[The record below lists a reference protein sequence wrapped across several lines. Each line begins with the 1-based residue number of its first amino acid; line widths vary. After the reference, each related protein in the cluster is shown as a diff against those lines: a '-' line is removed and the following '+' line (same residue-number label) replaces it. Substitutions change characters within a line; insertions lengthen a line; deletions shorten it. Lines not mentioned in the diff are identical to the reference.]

1 MSLVLLIFNIIV
13 MFLKLLGKSRVWTY
27 DFSTVFLRK
36 QVINVT
42 MCRESQFLSVST
54 IKNNYE
60 NYES

>member
-36 QVINVT
+36 Q
-42 MCRESQFLSVST
+42 
-54 IKNNYE
+54 
-60 NYES
+60 